1 MHVHDLFWH
10 LRTTRGAEGIPQ
22 PQQRFRRIVSTR
34 YRYRRNSRPN
44 SISRG
49 ERGEHYAMGV
59 LCHSHTY
66 VGLSLRK
73 RSCARADP
81 QDQLIPTS
89 GPQTTMVLVTEKQ
102 LINDPMQ
109 TTAWTPYNSGG
120 RSPRMYDPKTKGQL
134 DCGVIYPRQKCQRAQ
149 HCWIVVQGA

>member
-10 LRTTRGAEGIPQ
+10 FCTTRGAEGIPQ

-66 VGLSLRK
+66 VGVRK
-73 RSCARADP
+73 RSCAAVPRPDP
-81 QDQLIPTS
+81 QDQLIPPQVHND
-89 GPQTTMVLVTEKQ
+89 GPCDKET
-102 LINDPMQ
+102 IN
-109 TTAWTPYNSGG
+109 
-120 RSPRMYDPKTKGQL
+120 
-134 DCGVIYPRQKCQRAQ
+134 
-149 HCWIVVQGA
+149 

>member
-34 YRYRRNSRPN
+34 YRCRRNSRPN

-66 VGLSLRK
+66 VGLRK

-81 QDQLIPTS
+81 QDHQLIPTS
-89 GPQTTMVLVTEKQ
+89 FPPQVRNDGPCGRET
-102 LINDPMQ
+102 IN
-109 TTAWTPYNSGG
+109 
-120 RSPRMYDPKTKGQL
+120 
-134 DCGVIYPRQKCQRAQ
+134 
-149 HCWIVVQGA
+149 